1 MGVINHRSELLV
13 LIKVSFSSSVGS
25 SVSPVENDIHDE
37 RSVSCHLTSFTIVC
51 LYFSFRNC
59 VE

>member
-13 LIKVSFSSSVGS
+13 LIKVSLSSSVGS
-25 SVSPVENDIHDE
+25 SVGQVENDMHDE
-37 RSVSCHLTSFTIVC
+37 RSVSCHLTSFTLLC